1 MSKAMKGTGIIK
13 KLSKTL
19 SRDSLITNSIYFI
32 CETSRTLW
40 WYYLWQPNND
50 SLNKKIERI
59 QYNAALAITV
69 IIDVTSKSKLY
80 KELSFPEI

>member
-1 MSKAMKGTGIIK
+1 MRPH
-13 KLSKTL
+13 LHY
-19 SRDSLITNSIYFI
+19 DDITYG
-32 CETSRTLW
+32 
-40 WYYLWQPNND
+40 QPNND

-80 KELSFPEI
+80 KELSFSEI